1 MGNTLTS
8 CVQDDG
14 ELKEVITT
22 VVQLSEDV
30 VNSVKTC
37 VQDELTDKFDEE
49 TKGEFDRVEQED
61 LTAGVEAELEK
72 LIARMSKTVT
82 NFYQVPLLLDK
93 PVGSRILPDISS
105 SRSGVVYEPGEVVE
119 VTTEVTI
126 DNTLYLKT
134 ADMNGWVFDKHPDL
148 GMVMMERI
156 DGDFKAERGR
166 YTCTGGSSGAP
177 VTIRRGPCL
186 LSKGT
191 GHMVYRNEEIDVVGM
206 WIPADGSGVV
216 FLKLDARRGWVPRN
230 SPVSGHYDISGGQKV
245 KQDKQGRSKDV
256 TNEEL
261 FTKL

>member
-1 MGNTLTS
+1 
-8 CVQDDG
+8 VQDDG
-14 ELKEVITT
+14 ELKEVITS

-30 VNSVKTC
+30 VHSVKTC

-72 LIARMSKTVT
+72 LIAKMSKVVT

-119 VTTEVTI
+119 VTTEVII
-126 DNTLYLKT
+126 DSTLYLKT
-134 ADMNGWVFDKHPDL
+134 ADMNGWLFDKHPDL
-148 GMVMMERI
+148 GMVMMERV
-156 DGDFKAERGR
+156 DGDYKTERGR
-166 YTCTGGSSGAP
+166 YTYSGGGGNGAP
-177 VTIRRGPCL
+177 ALVRRGPCL
-186 LSKGT
+186 LSKPT
-191 GHMVYRNEEIDVVGM
+191 GQLVYRGEEVDVVGT
-206 WIPADGSGVV
+206 WTPADGSGVV
-216 FLKLDARRGWVPRN
+216 FLKLDARRGWVARN
-230 SPVSGHYDISGGQKV
+230 SPPASFYDLSGGQKGPGSLGSG
-245 KQDKQGRSKDV
+245 KEG